1 MREDYAVRGRV
12 DDDCDRCHYCD
23 LPFGRTRHDHDHAP
37 VPRSSGGRSV
47 VAACQTCHDMK
58 DRGGL
63 RGLPAAEYARAVL
76 ALSES
81 GALAHVLKSPPVE
94 WPDGWGEM
102 NRWERI
108 VWARAAM
115 LHHQGGDWHAATV
128 RRIAMRDDSAA

>member
-1 MREDYAVRGRV
+1 
-12 DDDCDRCHYCD
+12 
-23 LPFGRTRHDHDHAP
+23 
-37 VPRSSGGRSV
+37 
-47 VAACQTCHDMK
+47 MK

-81 GALAHVLKSPPVE
+81 GVLAHVLESPPVE
-94 WPDGWGEM
+94 WPDGWVEM

-115 LHHQGGDWHAATV
+115 LHHQGGRWHAATV
-128 RRIAMRDDSAA
+128 RRLAMKSAA